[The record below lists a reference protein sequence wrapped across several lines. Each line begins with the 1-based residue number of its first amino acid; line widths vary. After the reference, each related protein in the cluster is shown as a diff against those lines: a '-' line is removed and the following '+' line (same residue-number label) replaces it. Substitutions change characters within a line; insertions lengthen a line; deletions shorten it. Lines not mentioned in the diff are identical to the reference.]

1 MVTVIWV
8 ATGGAVG
15 SLARYGLAGAI
26 NTRSHPWG
34 TILVNVAGSMM
45 LGYLVGVWGFRVD
58 EPMRVG
64 LAVGIL
70 GGFTTFSAFSV
81 DVLWMW
87 EKGDFGLAVI
97 SVALSVLGGIAGAAV
112 GLAIGRA
119 IS

>member
-8 ATGGAVG
+8 AAGGAVG

-26 NTRSHPWG
+26 NVRSHPWG
-34 TILVNVAGSMM
+34 TIVVNIAGSLM
-45 LGYLVGVWGFRVD
+45 LGYLVGIWGFRLD
-58 EPMRVG
+58 EPTRVG
-64 LAVGIL
+64 LAVGVL

-87 EKGDFGLAVI
+87 EKGEFGFAVAGI
-97 SVALSVLGGIAGAAV
+97 LLSVLGGIAGAAA

-119 IS
+119 MS